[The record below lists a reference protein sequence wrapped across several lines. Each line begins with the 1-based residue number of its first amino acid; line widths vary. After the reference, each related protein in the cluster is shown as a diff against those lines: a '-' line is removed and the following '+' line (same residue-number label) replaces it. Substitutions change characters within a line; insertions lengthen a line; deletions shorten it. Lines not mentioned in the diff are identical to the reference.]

1 MINSDELIIMF
12 ICLLS
17 KFCFKNVLY
26 VKKKNF
32 KKLNVVV
39 YNCFLL

>member
-26 VKKKNF
+26 VWKNF

-39 YNCFLL
+39 YNCFLLW